1 MNTESAG
8 SSCLL
13 IGLIIDALT
22 TVNQLEHLIQEQ
34 TRARQKHIPF
44 SLSCAVSL
52 VLITKPS
59 WCSNIKPS
67 THERVSAVIVS
78 MYNSLLVVLLN
89 VKFLTDNNKGM
100 FS

>member
-1 MNTESAG
+1 M
-8 SSCLL
+8 L